1 MDNLKSVAAK
11 LLFIREGVNFACLM
25 ADTGKRAQAEAL
37 ATAIAAGFLVPPAA
51 VVIETALILC
61 WAFAESVLDVRELF
75 AGGRIPLVKTSD
87 QWQISLVN
95 LSELMSGLD
104 TFRRSDDSGMSYE
117 DYLQV
122 LILTV
127 PRGKKVLRSMDMI
140 ENSIRSQGRPHFCLD
155 SCIVALEAFADVN
168 AENRKDFQVIRQ
180 YAYE

>member
-1 MDNLKSVAAK
+1 
-11 LLFIREGVNFACLM
+11 
-25 ADTGKRAQAEAL
+25 
-37 ATAIAAGFLVPPAA
+37 
-51 VVIETALILC
+51 
-61 WAFAESVLDVRELF
+61 
-75 AGGRIPLVKTSD
+75 
-87 QWQISLVN
+87 
-95 LSELMSGLD
+95 MSGLD

-122 LILTV
+122 LILTDAQ
-127 PRGKKVLRSMDMI
+127 RKKKFCCSMDMT

>member
-75 AGGRIPLVKTSD
+75 AGADSAGKNFRSVAD
-87 QWQISLVN
+87 F
-95 LSELMSGLD
+95 SGEFIRTD
-104 TFRRSDDSGMSYE
+104 VGSGYIQE
-117 DYLQV
+117 
-122 LILTV
+122 
-127 PRGKKVLRSMDMI
+127 K
-140 ENSIRSQGRPHFCLD
+140 
-155 SCIVALEAFADVN
+155 
-168 AENRKDFQVIRQ
+168 
-180 YAYE
+180 